1 MQKEQADTLMAQ
13 LAADA
18 VVRDALLI
26 ALMEQLPGIHG
37 AIEAKVAAAAPV
49 AIAQLSPDGAAAF
62 RLRLKEVLDLMR
74 NA

>member
-1 MQKEQADTLMAQ
+1 MKQENADALIGQ

-18 VVRDALLI
+18 AVRDALLI

-37 AIEAKVAAAAPV
+37 AIEAKVAATAPGIQ
-49 AIAQLSPDGAAAF
+49 AKLPSEQAAAF
-62 RLRLKEVLDLMR
+62 DQRLQDVLDLMR